1 MMVPPEAN
9 DDPAHHARTL
19 RQAGLGPLVVLFIL
33 NAVDEFDRAVLA
45 VSLDRIREDFELSD
59 ATVGLLPLAVVLIT
73 GLLSL
78 PAGNWADSWSR
89 RYILSIGAVVWGF
102 AGLAAAAAQNFVQ
115 LFLTRA
121 LLGAGQGTIGPT
133 HGSLLSDYYPIR
145 LRGRALGYHRSA
157 NPLGQVLGAVIGGAI
172 IAAASW
178 RWAFVAAAIPGL
190 LMGLYALRLRE
201 PARGEADL
209 KDASV
214 DNPLLKQFL
223 ADPEDKWGFRR
234 SLGTIA
240 RNRTLRYL
248 ILTNAAFGFMLSGVV
263 FWIPAFYERRYGFSA
278 QEASYALAGLALC
291 AFIGTW
297 YGGPLADRWL
307 NRGMT
312 FLARMGLV
320 ATIVLTITWT
330 IGFAIQGA
338 AVSLFFLLA
347 GAFITSLGIPGLIN
361 IIAAASPPHIRAQ
374 AFAAFGLALAVLGGA
389 LAPVVVGL
397 ISELFQTRF
406 DATEGEGLRYGMVLA
421 TIVAGSLGALLMWR
435 ATHYAAGD
443 VQRVLG
449 EFIAKQAERARRAAE
464 AAGGGN

>member
-1 MMVPPEAN
+1 MPPEAN
-9 DDPAHHARTL
+9 DDAAHQARTL

-59 ATVGLLPLAVVLIT
+59 ATVGLLPLAVVFIT

-89 RYILSIGAVVWGF
+89 RAILSIGAVVWGV
-102 AGLAAAAAQNFVQ
+102 AGLLAAASQNFVQ

-133 HGSLLSDYYPIR
+133 HGSLISDYYPIR
-145 LRGRALGYHRSA
+145 LRGRALGYHRAA
-157 NPLGQVLGAVIGGAI
+157 NPLGQVMGAVIGGAI

-178 RWAFVAAAIPGL
+178 RWAFLAAAIPGL
-190 LMGLYALRLRE
+190 LMGLWALRLRE

-209 KDASV
+209 KDASA
-214 DNPLLKQFL
+214 DNPILKEFL
-223 ADPEDKWGFRR
+223 TDPEDKWGFRR

-240 RNRTLRYL
+240 RNKTLRYL
-248 ILTNAAFGFMLSGVV
+248 ILANAAFGFLLSGVV
-263 FWIPAFYERRYGFSA
+263 FWIPAFFERGYGFTSG
-278 QEASYALAGLALC
+278 EASLALAGLALC
-291 AFIGTW
+291 AFVGTW

-312 FLARMGLV
+312 FVARMGLV
-320 ATIVLTITWT
+320 GSIVLTVTWT
-330 IGFAIQGA
+330 TGFSVQHPGL
-338 AVSLFFLLA
+338 SLGCLFA
-347 GAFITSLGIPGLIN
+347 GALITSLGIPGMIN

-374 AFAAFGLALAVLGGA
+374 AFAMFGLALAVLGGA

-397 ISELFQTRF
+397 ISETLQGQF
-406 DATEGEGLRYGMVLA
+406 DATPGDGLRYGMALA
-421 TIVAGSLGALLMWR
+421 TLGAGTLGAILTYR
-435 ATHYAAGD
+435 ATHHVAAD

-449 EFIAKQAERARRAAE
+449 EFIAKQTERASRAAG
-464 AAGGGN
+464 ANPPQA

>member
-9 DDPAHHARTL
+9 DDTAHHARTL
-19 RQAGLGPLVVLFIL
+19 RQAGIGPLVVLFIL

-45 VSLDRIREDFELSD
+45 VSLDRIREDFGLSD

-102 AGLAAAAAQNFVQ
+102 AGLAAAGAQNFLQ

-133 HGSLLSDYYPIR
+133 HGSLISDYYPIR
-145 LRGRALGYHRSA
+145 LRGRALGYHRAA

-178 RWAFVAAAIPGL
+178 RWAFLAAAIPGL

-209 KDASV
+209 KDAAA
-214 DNPLLKQFL
+214 DNPLLKEFL
-223 ADPEDKWGFRR
+223 TDPEDKWGFRR

-240 RNRTLRYL
+240 RNKTLRYL

-263 FWIPAFYERRYGFSA
+263 FWIPAFYERRYGFSG

-320 ATIVLTITWT
+320 ATIVLTVTWT
-330 IGFAIQGA
+330 IGFSIQNAAI
-338 AVSLFFLLA
+338 SLAFLLA
-347 GAFITSLGIPGLIN
+347 GAFVTSLGIPGLIN

-389 LAPVVVGL
+389 LAPLVVGL
-397 ISELFQTRF
+397 ISELFQARF

-421 TIVAGSLGALLMWR
+421 TVVAGSLGTLLMHR
-435 ATHYAAGD
+435 TTLYAATD
-443 VQRVLG
+443 VRRVLA
-449 EFIAKQAERARRAAE
+449 EFIAKQTERARRAAE
-464 AAGGGN
+464 ADAPGT

>member
-9 DDPAHHARTL
+9 DDTAHHARTL
-19 RQAGLGPLVVLFIL
+19 RQAGIGPLVVLFIL

-45 VSLDRIREDFELSD
+45 VSLDRIREDFGLSD

-89 RYILSIGAVVWGF
+89 RYILSIGAVVWGI
-102 AGLAAAAAQNFVQ
+102 AGLLAAGAQNFIQ

-133 HGSLLSDYYPIR
+133 HGSLISDYYPIR
-145 LRGRALGYHRSA
+145 LRGRALGYHRAA

-178 RWAFVAAAIPGL
+178 RWTFLAAAIPGL

-214 DNPLLKQFL
+214 DNPLLKEFL
-223 ADPEDKWGFRR
+223 TDPEDRWGFRR

-240 RNRTLRYL
+240 RNKTLRYL

-278 QEASYALAGLALC
+278 QEASFALAGLALC

-320 ATIVLTITWT
+320 ATIVLTVTWT
-330 IGFAIQGA
+330 IGFGIQSA
-338 AVSLFFLLA
+338 PVSLVFLLA
-347 GAFITSLGIPGLIN
+347 GAFVTSLGIPGLIN

-397 ISELFQTRF
+397 ISELFQAQF
-406 DATEGEGLRYGMVLA
+406 DATQGEGLRYGMVLS
-421 TIVAGSLGALLMWR
+421 TVVAGSLGTWLMYR
-435 ATHYAAGD
+435 TTLYAASD
-443 VQRVLG
+443 VQHVLA
-449 EFIAKQAERARRAAE
+449 EFIAKQTERAHRAAG
-464 AAGGGN
+464 ADTPGA